1 MFAPIMILIR
11 KLIGQSEFNHL
22 RSKLI
27 VLHIQAITQ
36 VCDRCGI
43 HIKVRQHLIRMA
55 RDNGK
60 KLGLLNS

>member
-1 MFAPIMILIR
+1 MFTPIVILVR

-36 VCDRCGI
+36 VCDHCGI
-43 HIKVRQHLIRMA
+43 DIKYRQHLIRVA

-60 KLGLLNS
+60 KLGLLN